1 MILDSCCNRV
11 FFSAKLPEA
20 CPVTYRETAA
30 ALDRYGVPHS
40 LLKGTK
46 DIWCRDYMP
55 VQILPNHFVAF
66 GYQPDY
72 LLDSRVHRESI
83 SDGLEVARLNGLGG
97 VSDSRG
103 VLVDGGNTVH
113 CGGKVIMTSKVF
125 EENPGL
131 RAVELSHLLE
141 DSFGAKLIVLPWD
154 PDEIYGHTDGI
165 LRVID
170 EDTVLMTNYSQLD
183 PRMAARYR
191 KCLKPHFKRIL
202 ELHYDVERLN
212 PLSWAYINW
221 LQTDRVLIL
230 PRFGIPE
237 DAQAFSQI
245 ERAMP
250 QYRGRIESVDA
261 RDLVRY
267 EGCLNC
273 ASWTVREEPDH
284 SFPTV

>member
-1 MILDSCCNRV
+1 MIPDCYCNRV
-11 FFSAKLPEA
+11 YFSDRLPETS
-20 CPVTYRETAA
+20 PITYQGLTDI
-30 ALDRYGVPHS
+30 LDRYRVPHS
-40 LLKGTK
+40 LLNGTK

-55 VQILPNHFVAF
+55 IQVLPNHFVAF
-66 GYQPDY
+66 GYRPDY
-72 LLDSRVHRESI
+72 LLDSRAHRESI
-83 SDGLEVARLNGLGG
+83 SDGLEVARLNGIGG
-97 VSDSRG
+97 VADSRG
-103 VLVDGGNTVH
+103 IIVDGGNTVH
-113 CGGKVIMTSKVF
+113 GGGKVIMTSKVF

-131 RAVELSHLLE
+131 RTVELSHLLE
-141 DSFGAKLIVLPWD
+141 GTMGAKLIVLPWD

-170 EDTVLMTNYSQLD
+170 EDTVLMTDYSQLD
-183 PRMAARYR
+183 PEMAARYR

-237 DAQAFSQI
+237 DAQAFAQI
-245 ERAMP
+245 ERARP
-250 QYRGRIESVDA
+250 QYRGRMESVDA

-273 ASWTVREEPDH
+273 ASWTVREEPDR
-284 SFPTV
+284 SLPSI